1 MYEQGQRCALIA
13 LGLEKTA
20 AGVRSAVL
28 DRVLSA
34 LLYPLGH
41 LHQATRP
48 AMLAA
53 RKFGPRAT
61 TGFLGTAPFLAPVGA
76 LAGGITGAAASNE
89 GERGRG
95 ALRGALLGGALGG
108 VGAGVHGALRKHL
121 SKIPASIRITPEY
134 GRWSSTKINPEST
147 AQFKR
152 IFGEAA
158 GVAGLTGAGAG
169 LLARK
174 KEGSIKTAL
183 SPGAAQMLKRMAVGV
198 GTGAG
203 IGWLI
208 APRPEDRPRTAVLSG
223 LADIPIL
230 AASQLPDVVHHLE
243 TTRPGFAAAMNKM
256 RGVPSALKHVIM
268 RR

>member
-1 MYEQGQRCALIA
+1 MYEQGQRCALTV

-20 AGVRSAVL
+20 TPGPIRRAIMAI
-28 DRVLSA
+28 
-34 LLYPLGH
+34 
-41 LHQATRP
+41 TKKNP
-48 AMLAA
+48 AAA
-53 RKFGPRAT
+53 AH
-61 TGFLGTAPFLAPVGA
+61 FLGTAPFLAPLGA
-76 LAGGITGAAASNE
+76 LTGGVTGAATSDE
-89 GERGRG
+89 GQRGKG
-95 ALRGALLGGALGG
+95 FLRGALLGGTVGG
-108 VGAGVHGALRKHL
+108 LAAGTHGAIRGGL
-121 SKIPASIRITPEY
+121 SRIPARVSVHSPMAGKVIE
-134 GRWSSTKINPEST
+134 KLNPDRAE
-147 AQFKR
+147 QFKR

-158 GVAGLTGAGAG
+158 GIAGLTGAGAG

-174 KEGSIKTAL
+174 KESSVKTAL

-243 TTRPGFAAAMNKM
+243 ATRPGFAAAMSKM